1 MSVPNPL
8 PAFMPQNVR
17 GRAVEELWHP
27 SESFRAF
34 WLRKGKRRKASRK
47 EKRRME
53 RKTCLRN
60 CDYGC
65 AVFITSRDTDLNLK
79 KKIMFA

>member
-17 GRAVEELWHP
+17 GRAVEEPWHP

-34 WLRKGKRRKASRK
+34 WLRKGERRKASRK
-47 EKRRME
+47 EK
-53 RKTCLRN
+53 KAN
-60 CDYGC
+60 GKK
-65 AVFITSRDTDLNLK
+65 DLSQK
-79 KKIMFA
+79 S